1 MCIRDRI
8 RTVLFAE
15 GKSNETQLISNL
27 RQALGPVSSQF
38 GTGVDSGVGTIA
50 APNIVL
56 ADSVSIAFDR
66 TTRNV
71 LNIVYGKRN
80 AHKGLFFP
88 AGLNGVIK

>member
-1 MCIRDRI
+1 M
-8 RTVLFAE
+8 LFAE
-15 GKSNETQLISNL
+15 GKSRETELISNL

-71 LNIVYGKRN
+71 LNIVYGERN
-80 AHKGLFFP
+80 AHEGLFFP
-88 AGLNGVIK
+88 EGLNGVIK

>member
-1 MCIRDRI
+1 M
-8 RTVLFAE
+8 LFAE

-27 RQALGPVSSQF
+27 RQALGPVRSQF
-38 GTGVDSGVGTIA
+38 GTGKDSGVDTIA

-66 TTRNV
+66 TTRDV
-71 LNIVYGKRN
+71 LNIVYGAQN